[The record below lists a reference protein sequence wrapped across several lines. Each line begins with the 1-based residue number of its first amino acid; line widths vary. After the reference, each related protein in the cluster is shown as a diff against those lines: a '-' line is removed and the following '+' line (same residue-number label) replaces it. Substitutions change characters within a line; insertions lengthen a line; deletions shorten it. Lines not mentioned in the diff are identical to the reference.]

1 MLSENVM
8 YNCSPGR
15 NEEEIR
21 KTVQCN
27 PECP

>member
-8 YNCSPGR
+8 HNCSPAR
-15 NEEEIR
+15 SEEEIR